1 VCRSICTVPTATLTR
16 PHLTSEAKGAN
27 YPDSGARRRPSGPS
41 CFTAEP
47 GAGRTPKARLTLPD
61 SALKPSTNR
70 AARRLACR
78 GEPEHSRPW
87 RRRTRRWP
95 STTGPRRI
103 VSLSTRRCGDE
114 RSHGPWP
121 GQLGDRVDDESRQIG
136 HPPEIGPQESPEAF
150 AKAVLDMAQP
160 RSGELSSPTATGF
173 ASASPLAP
181 AIQSGGRSK
190 EA

>member
-1 VCRSICTVPTATLTR
+1 CTYMFPQMGDERCGRNYALSFEGPELPQR
-16 PHLTSEAKGAN
+16 PGE
-27 YPDSGARRRPSGPS
+27 ARRRVKP
-41 CFTAEP
+41 FTAEP

-95 STTGPRRI
+95 STRGPRRI

-121 GQLGDRVDDESRQIG
+121 GQLKI
-136 HPPEIGPQESPEAF
+136 F
-150 AKAVLDMAQP
+150 A
-160 RSGELSSPTATGF
+160 
-173 ASASPLAP
+173 
-181 AIQSGGRSK
+181 
-190 EA
+190 